1 MVRTNIAIVDDDQLI
16 CEQLKENLID
26 LCEELF
32 LNYSI
37 DLYNSGHSLLESCKK
52 YDLVILDVEMEN
64 GNGIETKNE
73 LTQLYQPIIIFL
85 SNYQDKVLEA
95 FGENVVAYLDKSHP
109 QLMKE
114 IEKYFRLYMNKRYMI
129 IENQCVLLDDI
140 YYLQADGSYT
150 HIYTNEKEYIV
161 RKNLKDIETEVSG
174 SSLYRIHKSYIVN
187 FKYVEVIK
195 QSEIVLT
202 NQMKLHIARRKVN
215 DIQQLYITYIRS
227 GVS

>member
-1 MVRTNIAIVDDDQLI
+1 MIRTNIAIVDDDQLI

-26 LCEELF
+26 LCEELS

-109 QLMKE
+109 HMMKE
-114 IEKYFRLYMNKRYMI
+114 IEKYFRLYMNKRYMM
-129 IENQCVLLDDI
+129 IENECVLLDDI

-195 QSEIVLT
+195 QSEIILT

-215 DIQQLYITYIRS
+215 DIQQLYVSYIRS